1 MNNPTKVIAPL
12 AALMLAGAAAP
23 ASAADPV
30 PCIEKMVAAPAIRST
45 EDVEAYV
52 QCAYEYAMEM
62 GFEEA
67 RRAFHEDERWKSGQF
82 YMFVDT
88 LAPIGG
94 QARTLVFPPDP
105 SLEGQLSG
113 DLADG
118 FGTNLSQE
126 FARALGIVDRGWVYY
141 QFRNPESGL
150 NEPKASYI
158 MRMEWEGEDAVI
170 GAGIYRRDF
179 PGTCHA
185 AQVNA
190 GALEAEQSMPR
201 LAEFVRCAAMQ
212 VESKGNFATMLLEND
227 PRWRDGSI
235 YLFGLDMMGNQL
247 FSGNPLTM
255 EDVGSGWLPILSDN
269 QIEMSGGR
277 VLEWGRD
284 PKMLFR
290 GRDMV
295 DVAGTFGETYIH
307 YMALHPE
314 TGRWGLK
321 TAFVKRVTA
330 HGVPVLVGAGIY
342 VD

>member
-1 MNNPTKVIAPL
+1 MNNIAKVIVPIV
-12 AALMLAGAAAP
+12 ALMLAGGAAP
-23 ASAADPV
+23 ASANSI
-30 PCIEKMVAAPAIRST
+30 PCMEKMVAAPAIRST

-62 GFEEA
+62 GFDEA
-67 RRAFHEDERWKSGQF
+67 RRAFQEDERWKSGQF
-82 YMFVDT
+82 YVFVIT
-88 LAPIGG
+88 VAPIGG
-94 QARTLVFPPDP
+94 QSRFLVFPPDP
-105 SLEGQLSG
+105 SREGQLSG
-113 DLADG
+113 DLTDG
-118 FGTNLSQE
+118 FGTDLIQE
-126 FARALGIVDRGWVYY
+126 FTRTMGIVDRGWVYY
-141 QFRNPESGL
+141 QFTNPENGL

-158 MRMEWEGEDAVI
+158 MRMEWEGEETTI

-190 GALEAEQSMPR
+190 RALEAEQSMPR

-212 VESKGNFATMLLEND
+212 IESKGNFATMLLEKD

-247 FSGNPLTM
+247 FSGNPLM
-255 EDVGSGWLPILSDN
+255 NVGSSGLPIQSDN

-330 HGVPVLVGAGIY
+330 HGVPILVGAGIY